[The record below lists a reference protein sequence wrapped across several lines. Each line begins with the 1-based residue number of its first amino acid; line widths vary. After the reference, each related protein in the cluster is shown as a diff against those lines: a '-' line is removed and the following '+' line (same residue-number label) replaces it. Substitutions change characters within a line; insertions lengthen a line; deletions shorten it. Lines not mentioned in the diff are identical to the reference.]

1 MSPPLTKKDY
11 VRIIDLATRTSH
23 QLARIH
29 PFHNGNGRIS
39 RLLINFILLRAG
51 LFSIAIKEEEPK
63 KYLQAMLQADK
74 GDFGL
79 LRRLIIRG
87 LIEAQSKKIQKQKSL
102 LMPKGKQ
109 KRLVLHKSDF
119 K

>member
-1 MSPPLTKKDY
+1 MAEKGK
-11 VRIIDLATRTSH
+11 
-23 QLARIH
+23 
-29 PFHNGNGRIS
+29 
-39 RLLINFILLRAG
+39 G
-51 LFSIAIKEEEPK
+51 LFGGLFGGKKEEEPK